1 MDAEPAPVENTV
13 VAIPGRGNNCGDA
26 RSSGCGGGG
35 GARGGGRPP
44 STNQQDQAS
53 TPRSL
58 AQQSASLCFFHWSL
72 ARKQQSATPTAAM
85 AAFYLEFSSGR
96 HQFPNLGHSFSETF
110 SPPCGS
116 SSRPS
121 YRRLFSTLLSSRQL
135 TSSPPPPATAW
146 WPPSATP
153 PPPSGPCWLSFL
165 MLSMSLP
172 SCTHLYTRSSIIWR
186 LLAVAAL

>member
-96 HQFPNLGHSFSETF
+96 HQFLNLGHSFSETF

-121 YRRLFSTLLSSRQL
+121 YGRLFSTLLSSRQL
-135 TSSPPPPATAW
+135 TSSPPPPPQRQPGGRHQRHPHPLQVPA
-146 WPPSATP
+146 
-153 PPPSGPCWLSFL
+153 GLVF
-165 MLSMSLP
+165 
-172 SCTHLYTRSSIIWR
+172 
-186 LLAVAAL
+186 